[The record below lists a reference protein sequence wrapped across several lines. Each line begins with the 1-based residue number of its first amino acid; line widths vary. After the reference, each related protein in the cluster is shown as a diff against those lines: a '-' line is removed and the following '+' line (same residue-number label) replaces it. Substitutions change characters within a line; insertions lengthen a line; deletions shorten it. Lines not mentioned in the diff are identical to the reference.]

1 MYGLVQ
7 QMRRAAV
14 SIASN
19 IAEGHVR
26 SRREFGHFLSV
37 SLGSLA
43 ELETQLEIAYRI
55 GYLAQEDFVMLTNEL
70 STIGRQLNVL
80 SQKIRTGD

>member
-1 MYGLVQ
+1 
-7 QMRRAAV
+7 
-14 SIASN
+14 
-19 IAEGHVR
+19 
-26 SRREFGHFLSV
+26 LSV